1 MLATVPFTQLC
12 TSAVMLIDGRLEA
25 YPAFVVT
32 VPRTSGAHALPCV
45 VHVAV
50 VSSQG
55 NVTRCTRIA
64 WAVAALRFTERLAET
79 MTASEGMD
87 ERSNPSSPYMR
98 FELSSEVT
106 PTTMLPAL

>member
-1 MLATVPFTQLC
+1 MATVPFTQLC
-12 TSAVMLIDGRLEA
+12 TSAVMLVDGRLEA

-32 VPRTSGAHALPCV
+32 VPRTSGSHALPCV

-64 WAVAALRFTERLAET
+64 SAVAALRFTERLAET

-87 ERSNPSSPYMR
+87 ERLNPSSPYMR
-98 FELSSEVT
+98 FGLSPEVT